1 MRVPSPVMRLGLHAA
16 RPIILSPRVSL
27 ATRRRLVDAL
37 TRVGRAPRG
46 TRCERSPLGGVPCE
60 RAVPPGASSDRIVLY
75 LHGGGY
81 ALGSARAYRGFA
93 ARLAAVVGA
102 EAVVPDYRLSPEHP
116 YPAALDDV
124 IAVYRGLLDAGQDP
138 ASIIVV
144 GDSAGGG
151 LTLALV
157 ASLRARD
164 IELPRALGLICP
176 WLDLAADMA
185 RTRVAGRDPLIIPSV
200 VTEWVEPYLGGREAS
215 DPFISPVLGDLA
227 GLPPIVVHS
236 AGDDPL
242 AVDVDVLVA
251 GVGACRGGVIEH
263 TRYPRLWH
271 VFHLQTGVLAAAD
284 RAVSDLGAALRRHAE
299 ATPRWAASVGVGAG
313 GADPD
318 EVLEHLETF
327 APGGLEQRVE
337 GETLRRPQVEDR

>member
-1 MRVPSPVMRLGLHAA
+1 MSPRTVRVPSPVMRLGLHAA

-46 TRCERSPLGGVPCE
+46 TRCQRSPLGGVLCE
-60 RAVPPGASSDRIVLY
+60 RAVPPGVSSDRIVLY

-116 YPAALDDV
+116 YPAALEDV
-124 IAVYRGLLDAGQDP
+124 IAVYRGLLDTGHDP
-138 ASIIVV
+138 TSIIVV

-251 GVGACRGGVIEH
+251 GVGACHGGVIEH

-299 ATPRWAASVGVGAG
+299 ATPAQTASDVTALRT
-313 GADPD
+313 ADP
-318 EVLEHLETF
+318 EQVREHLETY
-327 APGGLEQRVE
+327 APGDLDDPVRSDKVRQ
-337 GETLRRPQVEDR
+337 P